1 MPIVDVEDV
10 LPLPLK
16 IGTEG
21 IVFVHPLLG
30 VDPTRTKIYE
40 LKLLV
45 NGDPHDVTNFEE
57 SFELGNWTFSF
68 FVPQSFH
75 SLPGPS
81 VSAAI
86 SFKLLSQHGEVFHT
100 SDDFLVDVEIVD
112 DKSPFSVDSIT
123 PTSVELDDQSTA
135 QLSVTGD
142 NLSRVS
148 SKCTLVGPS
157 PVNATVTGEGNTT
170 CSVVIKG
177 SDVSVFGKYRV
188 MLYEVVTRDNF
199 LIQTFINIEEKIPT
213 LKLELLSVA
222 PDDLSPGD
230 SFKLEVSKDVATAS
244 WDDVRIGDI
253 QIDAA
258 GGGTA
263 EVSHGTVNGDSETE
277 GSINCS
283 VPSSFEVTAKEEAT
297 LTLSATY
304 KGKPMNVTNT
314 LQMTLVPGSQTKT
327 FSISSCTPT
336 TVSKADAQAA
346 GFRFSLMGQNLD
358 QITSIK
364 FGNSYQM
371 NILSRTASRIQCRFL
386 TSASDIPE
394 NVYRFTVRYK
404 DPQSGVEESKIV
416 QNVRV
421 KITP

>member
-1 MPIVDVEDV
+1 
-10 LPLPLK
+10 
-16 IGTEG
+16 
-21 IVFVHPLLG
+21 
-30 VDPTRTKIYE
+30 
-40 LKLLV
+40 
-45 NGDPHDVTNFEE
+45 
-57 SFELGNWTFSF
+57 
-68 FVPQSFH
+68 
-75 SLPGPS
+75 
-81 VSAAI
+81 
-86 SFKLLSQHGEVFHT
+86 
-100 SDDFLVDVEIVD
+100 
-112 DKSPFSVDSIT
+112 
-123 PTSVELDDQSTA
+123 
-135 QLSVTGD
+135 
-142 NLSRVS
+142 
-148 SKCTLVGPS
+148 
-157 PVNATVTGEGNTT
+157 
-170 CSVVIKG
+170 
-177 SDVSVFGKYRV
+177 

-283 VPSSFEVTAKEEAT
+283 VPSSLEVTAKEEAT

-346 GFRFSLMGQNLD
+346 GFRFSLMGKNLD

>member
-1 MPIVDVEDV
+1 MPNIDIMFV
-10 LPLPLK
+10 LPATLK
-16 IGTEG
+16 IGGEG
-21 IVFVHPLLG
+21 MVYVRPIPGVFH
-30 VDPTRTKIYE
+30 TRAGIFD
-40 LKLLV
+40 LKLVV
-45 NGDPHDVTNFEE
+45 NGDEHTVTNYQK
-57 SFELGNWTFSF
+57 SFESTSWVFSF

-75 SLPGPS
+75 NLPGPTQ
-81 VSAAI
+81 SAI
-86 SFKLLSQHGEVFHT
+86 VSFKILSDGHVFQT
-100 SDDFLVDVEIVD
+100 LNNFSIDVEIED

-123 PTSVELDDQSTA
+123 PTSIELDAQSSA
-135 QLSVTGD
+135 QLSVAGTGLD
-142 NLSRVS
+142 KVS
-148 SKCTLVGPS
+148 TTCTLVGPS
-157 PVNATVTGEGNTT
+157 PVDATVIGDTPTN
-170 CSVVIKG
+170 CSVVIRG

-188 MLYEVVTRDNF
+188 ILNDLAYHDSF
-199 LIQTFINIEEKIPT
+199 LVPIIINIEEKIPT

-283 VPSSFEVTAKEEAT
+283 VPSSLEVTAKEEAT

-304 KGKPMNVTNT
+304 KGKPMTVTNT
-314 LQMTLVPGSQTKT
+314 LQITLEPNSQTKT

-336 TVSKADAQAA
+336 MVSKADVQAA
-346 GFRFSLMGQNLD
+346 GFRFSIMGQNLD

-394 NVYRFTVRYK
+394 NMYRFTVRYK